1 MRRTHAPREGAR
13 KIAPTGLIMALS
25 VTLTGCAGGWG
36 SAIDALGI
44 APEAGTVSPDPF
56 GSSTPF
62 PGVAFPTTAPPA
74 RIGVEVVAGNLA
86 MKVTQVVRPAD
97 GIVNRAS
104 SRPVPE
110 ANEEFVMVDIEVRCL
125 SSASDTCYVTEFD
138 FGITS
143 SSGRD
148 YTPEFSSAFS
158 GLQGLFEG
166 GGIPP
171 GESMAGS
178 IVFILPRDEVGLV
191 LEYPRML
198 PLPGSRASF
207 ILEP

>member
-1 MRRTHAPREGAR
+1 
-13 KIAPTGLIMALS
+13 MALAI
-25 VTLTGCAGGWG
+25 VLAGCAGGWG
-36 SAIDALGI
+36 SVIDALGI
-44 APEAGTVSPDPF
+44 TPQPGTDTTDPF
-56 GSSTPF
+56 GDFTPF
-62 PGVAFPTTAPPA
+62 PVAAFPTFAPPA
-74 RIGVEVVAGNLA
+74 RIGVEVVAGTMA
-86 MKVTQVVRPAD
+86 MKVTHLVRPAD
-97 GIVNRAS
+97 PIVNRAR

-110 ANEEFVMVDIEVRCL
+110 ANEEFVMVDISVRCL

-138 FGITS
+138 FGITT

-148 YTPEFSSAFS
+148 YAPEFSSAFS

-191 LEYPRML
+191 LEYPRMF

>member
-1 MRRTHAPREGAR
+1 M
-13 KIAPTGLIMALS
+13 
-25 VTLTGCAGGWG
+25 TLAGCAGGWG
-36 SAIDALGI
+36 SVIDALGI
-44 APEAGTVSPDPF
+44 TPEVGTQSPDPF
-56 GSSTPF
+56 DNFTPIV
-62 PGVAFPTTAPPA
+62 GVGIPTFAPPA
-74 RIGVEVVAGNLA
+74 RIGVEVVAGSMA
-86 MKVTQVVRPAD
+86 MKVTQVVRPGD
-97 GIVNRAS
+97 PIVNRAH
-104 SRPVPE
+104 SRPEHE
-110 ANEEFVMVDIEVRCL
+110 ANEEFVMVDISVRCL

-138 FGITS
+138 FGITA

-178 IVFILPRDEVGLV
+178 IVFILPRDEVGLM
-191 LEYPRML
+191 LEYPRL
-198 PLPGSRASF
+198 FPLAGSLASF

>member
-1 MRRTHAPREGAR
+1 MTVRRP
-13 KIAPTGLIMALS
+13 PTTLILALMM
-25 VTLTGCAGGWG
+25 TLAGCAGGWG
-36 SAIDALGI
+36 SVIDALGI
-44 APEAGTVSPDPF
+44 TPLAGTQDPDPF
-56 GSSTPF
+56 GNYTPIA
-62 PGVAFPTTAPPA
+62 GMGIPTAAPPA
-74 RIGVEVVAGNLA
+74 RIGVEVVAGSLA
-86 MKVTQVVRPAD
+86 MKVTQVVRPGD

-104 SRPVPE
+104 SRLVPE

-166 GGIPP
+166 GAIPP

-178 IVFILPRDEVGLV
+178 IVYIIPRDEVGLV
-191 LEYPRML
+191 LEYPRL
-198 PLPGSRASF
+198 FPLPGSRASL